1 MNFQMRGVPANTVW
15 KDLKLQAKET
25 FIRDVAR
32 SLLALFKIRFQKAGS
47 LYSASDA
54 SIRVGP
60 LITTPFYRALDGE
73 IRFPDQ
79 HPLDFSQFRGPFLQ
93 TSEFLSSAPK
103 AELYLIKHRRDCVL
117 RELGG
122 HQNRLD
128 LGERVLEKVVRLA
141 EMYPGNLPVG
151 TVFPADESQSFS
163 LKLNDFRLSNIMVNS
178 PKIIAEARSDCL
190 SD

>member
-1 MNFQMRGVPANTVW
+1 MKGVPANTVW
-15 KDLKLQAKET
+15 EDLKLQAKET

-47 LYSASDA
+47 LYSTSGT
-54 SIRVGP
+54 STRVGP
-60 LITTPFYRALDGE
+60 LITTPFYRALDGMV
-73 IRFPDQ
+73 RFPDQ
-79 HPLDFSQFRGPFLQ
+79 DPLDLSQFRGPFSQ

-103 AELYLIKHRRDCVL
+103 AELYVIKHRRDSVL
-117 RELGG
+117 RELDGD
-122 HQNRLD
+122 QARLD

-141 EMYPGNLPVG
+141 EIYPGNLLVG
-151 TVFPADESQSFS
+151 TSVSSDGRQPFS

-178 PKIIAEARSDCL
+178 LKIIAGARSDYL